1 MVIIV
6 VLALSFGGST
16 MLWANYQA
24 ELTGAIER
32 SIASHQLSCY
42 FVEYKLLEDNLKSE
56 SFSAE
61 RIASHM
67 RLIAGGEQNSYAK
80 IIYKG
85 KDVYSNTDYDLSFS
99 VEEGYSIQEIDK
111 KYILGTKTKLDYS
124 DGLCYLVNGY
134 DITEVFAERRRQYG
148 TYCFILISVS
158 CVAALAAWVTSY
170 FLTKR
175 IKLLCKTS
183 ERIAEGEYDLR
194 ADEGGDDEISA
205 LAKRTNYMV
214 EALQGEIS
222 RRSAFVADF
231 SHELKTPMT
240 SMIGYSDIL
249 RSRVCTDEEKYM
261 YADAIYRNCRRLET
275 LSGKMMELLALSESR
290 ISLKTTNIRSI
301 RNRFKRLF
309 FDKTQVETEFEQCA
323 VIADEE
329 LILTVLRNLS
339 DNAIKAST
347 AGEKIRIVGRK
358 LPIGYRI
365 SVIDHGKGMTA
376 EQLSHA
382 TDPFFKGD
390 KSRSSQGA
398 GIGLS
403 ICKRIC
409 ELHGTELMF
418 DSVLGEGTTVSFV
431 LEVANDEE

>member
-1 MVIIV
+1 MIV
-6 VLALSFGGST
+6 VLALSLGGST
-16 MLWANYQA
+16 MLWSNYQA
-24 ELTGAIER
+24 ELMCAIER
-32 SIASHQLSCY
+32 SIDSHRLSCY
-42 FVEYKLLEDNLKSE
+42 FVEYKLLEDTLRSE

-61 RIASHM
+61 RIAEHM
-67 RLIAGGEQNSYAK
+67 RLIAGGEQSGYAK

-85 KDVYSNTDYDLSFS
+85 KEVYSNTSFDLDFS
-99 VEEGYSIQEIDK
+99 VEDGYSISKIGEA
-111 KYILGTKTKLDYS
+111 YILGTKTKLEYA
-124 DGLCYLVNGY
+124 DGTCYLVNGY
-134 DITEVFAERRRQYG
+134 DITDVFTERQRQYG
-148 TYCFILISVS
+148 TYCIILISVS
-158 CVAALAAWVTSY
+158 FVAAIAAWGTSY
-170 FLTKR
+170 LLTKR
-175 IKLLCKTS
+175 IKMLCKTS
-183 ERIAEGEYDLR
+183 ERIANGEYDLR
-194 ADEGGDDEISA
+194 ADESGDDEIST

-290 ISLKTTNIRSI
+290 ISLKPTNIRNI
-301 RNRFKRLF
+301 RNRYKRLF
-309 FDKTQVETEFEQCA
+309 FDKTQVETEFEQCT

-339 DNAIKAST
+339 ENAIKASPVGMKVRIWGRRLP
-347 AGEKIRIVGRK
+347 AGY
-358 LPIGYRI
+358 LI
-365 SVIDHGKGMTA
+365 SVIDHGKGMTD
-376 EQLSHA
+376 EQIRHA

-390 KSRSSQGA
+390 RSRSSQGA

-403 ICKRIC
+403 ICKKIC
-409 ELHGTELMF
+409 ELHGTELKF
-418 DSVLGEGTTVSFV
+418 ESAVNEGTTVSFM
-431 LEVANDEE
+431 LEVVNDEQ